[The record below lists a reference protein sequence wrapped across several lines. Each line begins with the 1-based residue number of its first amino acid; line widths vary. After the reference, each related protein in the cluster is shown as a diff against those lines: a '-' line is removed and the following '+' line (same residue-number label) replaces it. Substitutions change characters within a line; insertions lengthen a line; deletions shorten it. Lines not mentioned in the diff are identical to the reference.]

1 VATVYVVSETAQH
14 NISSALSFGE
24 VKTLLPPMA
33 QVAFSPAPTVR
44 RILRGLEKF
53 NDEDY
58 LLCIGD
64 PTAIG
69 IACAV
74 AAARNNGRFKCLKWD
89 RHEKRYIP
97 VAVDI
102 FQKGEFDV
110 EEFNEYV

>member
-1 VATVYVVSETAQH
+1 MAIVYVVSESQH
-14 NISSALSFGE
+14 NISSALDFGE
-24 VKTLLPPMA
+24 VKTLLPPAA

-44 RILRGLEKF
+44 RIQRGLSTF
-53 NDEDY
+53 SDEDY

-74 AAARNNGRFKCLKWD
+74 AASKNRGRFKCLKWD
-89 RHEKRYIP
+89 RNERRYIP
-97 VAVDI
+97 ISIDL

-110 EEFNEYV
+110 QEFNEYI

>member
-1 VATVYVVSETAQH
+1 MPTVYVVSETAQH

-24 VKTLLPPMA
+24 IKPLLPPMA
-33 QVAFSPAPTVR
+33 QVAFSPAPTVH

-53 NDEDY
+53 SDNDY

-69 IACAV
+69 IACA
-74 AAARNNGRFKCLKWD
+74 AAAACNDGRFKCLKWD
-89 RHEKRYIP
+89 KHEKRYIP
-97 VAVDI
+97 VAIDL

-110 EEFNEYV
+110 EE

>member
-1 VATVYVVSETAQH
+1 MAIVYAVSEGQH
-14 NISSALSFGE
+14 NISSALDYGE
-24 VKTLLPPMA
+24 IKTLLPPQA
-33 QVAFSPAPTVR
+33 QIAFSPAPTVR
-44 RILRGLEKF
+44 RLQRKLEKF
-53 NDEDY
+53 CDDDY
-58 LLCIGD
+58 LLLIGD

-74 AAARNNGRFKCLKWD
+74 AAARNSGRFKCLKWD

-97 VAVDI
+97 IAVDL

>member
-1 VATVYVVSETAQH
+1 VPKVYVVSEGQH
-14 NISSALSFGE
+14 NISSALSYGE
-24 VKTLLPPMA
+24 IVTLLPPMA
-33 QVAFSPAPTVR
+33 QIAFSPAPTVR
-44 RILRGLEKF
+44 RLQRKLEKF
-53 NDEDY
+53 CDDDY
-58 LLCIGD
+58 ILLIGD

-89 RHEKRYIP
+89 KHEKRYIP
-97 VAVDI
+97 IFIDL